1 MSHSTTIQI
10 QAVFTTEFICYFAK
24 TYQGILRNILHESI
38 TFVSLVTDWT
48 QLFCSVKFVNASFNI
63 KELIFFCE
71 IQSNVNIF
79 SVFTTYFPGYIFI

>member
-1 MSHSTTIQI
+1 MSHSTRIQI
-10 QAVFTTEFICYFAK
+10 HAVFTTESICYFAK

-38 TFVSLVTDWT
+38 TFVTDWT

-79 SVFTTYFPGYIFI
+79 AVFTTYFPGYIFI